1 MFNILMPFQI
11 RFSHPQISLRQN
23 MYRFSIEV
31 GITEGGGAL
40 GTILVL
46 TLSEKARDAGKEEM
60 EEQSLVGEI
69 ILK

>member
-1 MFNILMPFQI
+1 
-11 RFSHPQISLRQN
+11 